1 MVSIAEKLKEIAA
14 EKEKERNSKNMGDPY
29 DIFSDAI
36 SNSFKADADKANTL
50 NQGLND
56 ITLKHAEPKKDILPG
71 LIHDKSH
78 ENNKQTLAAQA
89 GIKIED
95 HSKKSNKSL

>member
-14 EKEKERNSKNMGDPY
+14 EKEKERQSKSMGDPY

-36 SNSFKADADKANTL
+36 SNSFKADADKANAL

-56 ITLKHAEPKKDILPG
+56 ITLKH
-71 LIHDKSH
+71 
-78 ENNKQTLAAQA
+78 
-89 GIKIED
+89 
-95 HSKKSNKSL
+95 